1 MIPQYSFDL
10 YLSNSDVEHLFMC
23 FLAICMLSLEKCLFK
38 SSAHVLIR
46 LCIFLILSCM
56 SSYILEIS
64 LLSVAL
70 VANSFS
76 YSESCLFV
84 YGFLCCTKDFI

>member
-23 FLAICMLSLEKCLFK
+23 FLAICMLSLEKCLFN
-38 SSAHVLIR
+38 SSAYVLIG
-46 LCIFLILSCM
+46 LCIFFILSCM
-56 SSYILEIS
+56 SSYTLEFS
-64 LLSVAL
+64 LLLVAL
-70 VANSFS
+70 VANIFS
-76 YSESCLFV
+76 YFESCLFV